1 MDTQKIAAYTGLD
14 SKVIQRFMTM
24 SAQNIYADADYLA
37 ALQSLDKH
45 YLKDTLP
52 AARKAYEA
60 HLGEFNDAIH
70 ERYGLTTDL
79 MSAFT
84 LGNWVV
90 GILEYPA
97 EARKL
102 VEMHNHVPTGA
113 ILDNLPGILDILNE
127 MPQGTREW
135 QKALCL
141 LAFPLMGR

>member
-1 MDTQKIAAYTGLD
+1 MNVQQIANYTGLD
-14 SKVIQRFMTM
+14 NNVIQRFMTM
-24 SAQNIYADADYLA
+24 GAQNIYADADYVS
-37 ALQSLDKH
+37 ALQSLDKG
-45 YLKDTLP
+45 YLKETLP
-52 AARKAYEA
+52 AARRAYEA
-60 HLGEFNDAIH
+60 HLGEFNDSIH

-90 GILEYPA
+90 GILEYPT

-102 VEMHNHVPTGA
+102 VEMHNHVPSGA

-127 MPQGTREW
+127 MPHGTREW